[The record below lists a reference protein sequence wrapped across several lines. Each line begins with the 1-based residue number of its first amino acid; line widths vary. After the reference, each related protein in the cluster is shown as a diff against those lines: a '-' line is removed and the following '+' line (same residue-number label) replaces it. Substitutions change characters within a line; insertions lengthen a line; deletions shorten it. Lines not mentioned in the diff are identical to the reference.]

1 MTSDKNVRRKHLPPG
16 RAVLTCTDHISI
28 AINKYIGYKVI
39 YLANLEDYPDEV
51 DNVLWDYISLNANG
65 TCLWVA
71 LVCQA
76 LEIRTIGRF
85 SKYWGHSHGPNEL
98 HSMMQHMF
106 ISRYDALV
114 KQVIGLTAVVRRR
127 IHSEELASFHNTL
140 KDIAT
145 DISFTTENGAV

>member
-1 MTSDKNVRRKHLPPG
+1 MTSDKKYDGNTFL
-16 RAVLTCTDHISI
+16 RAEQSWLCTDHISI

-106 ISRYDALV
+106 TSRYDALV